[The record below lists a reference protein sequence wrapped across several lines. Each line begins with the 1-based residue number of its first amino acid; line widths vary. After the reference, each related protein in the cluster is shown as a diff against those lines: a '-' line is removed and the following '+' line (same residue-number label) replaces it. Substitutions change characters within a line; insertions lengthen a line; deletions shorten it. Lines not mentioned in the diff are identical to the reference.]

1 MRKAISFLLKELK
14 VSTDEVS
21 FYFVSERKICQLHKE
36 FFNDPT
42 STDCITFPLD
52 PPDEKKEAYHVLGE
66 AFICPLTALTYA
78 KLHKINPH
86 EELYRYVIHCI
97 LHLIGYTDVD
107 PKERA
112 KMKRKEKACLNKLLN
127 IPKMIQESV

>member
-1 MRKAISFLLKELK
+1 MPHMRKVISFLLKELK

-21 FYFVSERKICQLHKE
+21 FYFVSKRKICQLHKE

-52 PPDEKKEAYHVLGE
+52 SPDEEKSAYHVLGE

-78 KLHKINPH
+78 KLHKIDPY

-97 LHLIGYTDVD
+97 LH
-107 PKERA
+107 
-112 KMKRKEKACLNKLLN
+112 
-127 IPKMIQESV
+127 

>member
-1 MRKAISFLLKELK
+1 MPHMRKVISFLLKELK

-21 FYFVSERKICQLHKE
+21 FYFVSKRKICQLHKE

-52 PPDEKKEAYHVLGE
+52 SPDEEKSAYHVLGE

-78 KLHKINPH
+78 KLHKIDPY

-97 LHLIGYTDVD
+97 LHLIGYTDID

-112 KMKRKEKACLNKLLN
+112 KMKRKEGACLKKLIDKL
-127 IPKMIQESV
+127 PL